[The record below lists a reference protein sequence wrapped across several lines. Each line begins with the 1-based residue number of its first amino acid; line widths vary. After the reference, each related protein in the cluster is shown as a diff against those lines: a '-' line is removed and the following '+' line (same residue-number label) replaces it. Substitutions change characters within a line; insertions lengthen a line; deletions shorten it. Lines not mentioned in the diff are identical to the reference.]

1 MSNFSLQ
8 GLFQKTQQVAIRQQA
23 ERSDTRRGNDDQS
36 EEMLN
41 WAFLGFEVVKFTISI
56 GILYYATTEGLRII
70 SKALADPSKDVNAV
84 NEKKN
89 LAKRLKRPEVE
100 AMTFDP
106 YELKLMDS
114 VVGEEELDVTFA
126 DIGGL
131 DNELEEVHDN
141 VVLPV
146 KLWKL
151 NRVAAG
157 NQKLICPLP
166 TGIMLFGLPG
176 TGKSLIGKAIAKEC
190 GATFINIKASSILDK
205 FVGESDKLAAALFRL
220 GRKLGPS
227 IIFIDEIETLLKK
240 RESDSLSGNSVVQ
253 TLQGVFLSE
262 WDGLSV
268 DRQDNM
274 EKTGKSSSDQPPVV
288 ILGATNRP
296 LDIDP
301 AFLRRMPVR
310 IQTKVPEVQDRIAIL
325 KALLKKES
333 QSAENPTG
341 AIGADVDLQQIAIE
355 TEGCTGSDLRELV
368 RVAVLQRE
376 KARLQAA
383 KAALES
389 GTYAQTDA
397 GHHHSV
403 PPLTWKHFRFALDKH
418 HQAGNVRIVYEYEA
432 IEKLTFNV
440 DVDVTL
446 QCTRR
451 RLSMRRFKKNPTKS
465 TSSFLNIPPCQRCTS
480 NEFLTKC
487 LWLLL

>member
-8 GLFQKTQQVAIRQQA
+8 SLFQKTQQVVIRQQG
-23 ERSDTRRGNDDQS
+23 ERSETRRGNNDQS

-56 GILYYATTEGLRII
+56 GVLYYATTEGLRII

-190 GATFINIKASSILDK
+190 GAYLCCYALRDISLTLQDLGHE
-205 FVGESDKLAAALFRL
+205 GESKPSDELMDDICKNFDTFCTALRDL
-220 GRKLGPS
+220 K
-227 IIFIDEIETLLKK
+227 DEIHK
-240 RESDSLSGNSVVQ
+240 R
-253 TLQGVFLSE
+253 
-262 WDGLSV
+262 
-268 DRQDNM
+268 
-274 EKTGKSSSDQPPVV
+274 K
-288 ILGATNRP
+288 
-296 LDIDP
+296 
-301 AFLRRMPVR
+301 
-310 IQTKVPEVQDRIAIL
+310 
-325 KALLKKES
+325 
-333 QSAENPTG
+333 
-341 AIGADVDLQQIAIE
+341 
-355 TEGCTGSDLRELV
+355 
-368 RVAVLQRE
+368 
-376 KARLQAA
+376 
-383 KAALES
+383 
-389 GTYAQTDA
+389 
-397 GHHHSV
+397 
-403 PPLTWKHFRFALDKH
+403 
-418 HQAGNVRIVYEYEA
+418 
-432 IEKLTFNV
+432 
-440 DVDVTL
+440 
-446 QCTRR
+446 
-451 RLSMRRFKKNPTKS
+451 
-465 TSSFLNIPPCQRCTS
+465 
-480 NEFLTKC
+480 
-487 LWLLL
+487 

>member
-1 MSNFSLQ
+1 MFSKFSVQ
-8 GLFQKTQQVAIRQQA
+8 NMFQRTHEVVIRQQQQQDG
-23 ERSDTRRGNDDQS
+23 RKNNQS
-36 EEMLN
+36 ESDDVYG
-41 WAFLGFEVVKFTISI
+41 WAVLGFEVVKFAVSI
-56 GILYYATTEGLRII
+56 GILYYATSEGLRII
-70 SKALADPSKDVNAV
+70 SKTLGDSTKDSDAIK
-84 NEKKN
+84 EKRS

-100 AMTFDP
+100 AMTFDA

-114 VVGEEELDVTFA
+114 VVGEEELDVTFK

-151 NRVAAG
+151 SHTAANG
-157 NQKLICPLP
+157 GARLICPLP

-205 FVGESDKLAAALFRL
+205 FLGESDKLAAALFRL

-227 IIFIDEIETLLKK
+227 IIFIDEIETLLRK
-240 RESDSLSGNSVVQ
+240 RESDSLSSSSSGVQ

-268 DRQDNM
+268 DRQDNLD
-274 EKTGKSSSDQPPVV
+274 KTGKSASDQPPVV

-310 IQTKVPEVQDRIAIL
+310 IQTKVPSEKDRVAIL
-325 KALLKKES
+325 KTMLKKEAAANNQNNNS
-333 QSAENPTG
+333 NDTASSVEKKSNTLSE
-341 AIGADVDLQQIAIE
+341 DDLQEIAEE

-376 KARLQAA
+376 KSRLQAA
-383 KAALES
+383 KEALEK

-397 GHHHSV
+397 GHHHDT
-403 PPLTWKHFRFALDKH
+403 PPLTMKHFRFALDKH
-418 HQAGNVRIVYEYEA
+418 HQAVHKTASFNAQIQDEADEKALRILKA
-432 IEKLTFNV
+432 ISSQQRQANNRNNNETDESDHLDIG
-440 DVDVTL
+440 DVD
-446 QCTRR
+446 
-451 RLSMRRFKKNPTKS
+451 N
-465 TSSFLNIPPCQRCTS
+465 
-480 NEFLTKC
+480 
-487 LWLLL
+487 